1 MLVPVLLFI
10 VGLLF
15 LIKGGDWF
23 VDGASALARRFHLP
37 ELLIGATVVSIG
49 TTLPEVMVSTM
60 SAVSGHGEIAYGNA
74 IGSVICNSALIA
86 AITIA
91 VRPGKVDPKTLR
103 VPVAFFFAAAAIYC
117 VAAYAMGEFT
127 RPLGFVML
135 AMFVAYMVA
144 NVLQMK
150 KAPAAAE
157 AEAEAENAGEE
168 MSLTKTLVLLVL
180 GAVLILCAAG
190 LLGYNRWDA
199 ARAEKASQEVLGEL
213 EQTMQKTI
221 TEHQQENETA
231 APQPVLDPTQEM
243 TTVEV
248 EGRDYIGV
256 LSIPAV
262 ERELPVMAQWSY
274 AGLKIAPGRYSG
286 TTYGDD
292 LVICGH
298 NYAMHFSPIKW
309 LAIGSSVYFTDAD
322 GLRWSYE
329 VESVETLRPTQIEEM
344 TTDTETDN
352 WDLTLFTCTSGG
364 GSRYAVRC
372 VRKGYP
378 VRVTDAAE

>member
-1 MLVPVLLFI
+1 M
-10 VGLLF
+10 
-15 LIKGGDWF
+15 K
-23 VDGASALARRFHLP
+23 RK
-37 ELLIGATVVSIG
+37 IGR
-49 TTLPEVMVSTM
+49 LCM
-60 SAVSGHGEIAYGNA
+60 
-74 IGSVICNSALIA
+74 
-86 AITIA
+86 
-91 VRPGKVDPKTLR
+91 
-103 VPVAFFFAAAAIYC
+103 
-117 VAAYAMGEFT
+117 
-127 RPLGFVML
+127 
-135 AMFVAYMVA
+135 
-144 NVLQMK
+144 
-150 KAPAAAE
+150 
-157 AEAEAENAGEE
+157 
-168 MSLTKTLVLLVL
+168 VL

-298 NYAMHFSPIKW
+298 NYAMHFRPIKW

>member
-1 MLVPVLLFI
+1 MDKSYFDVQI
-10 VGLLF
+10 NRENTMCYKYD
-15 LIKGGDWF
+15 IK
-23 VDGASALARRFHLP
+23 
-37 ELLIGATVVSIG
+37 EK
-49 TTLPEVMVSTM
+49 
-60 SAVSGHGEIAYGNA
+60 N
-74 IGSVICNSALIA
+74 
-86 AITIA
+86 
-91 VRPGKVDPKTLR
+91 KKPKDCI
-103 VPVAFFFAAAAIYC
+103 PMWVADMDF
-117 VAAYAMGEFT
+117 
-127 RPLGFVML
+127 P
-135 AMFVAYMVA
+135 
-144 NVLQMK
+144 
-150 KAPAAAE
+150 
-157 AEAEAENAGEE
+157 
-168 MSLTKTLVLLVL
+168 
-180 GAVLILCAAG
+180 
-190 LLGYNRWDA
+190 
-199 ARAEKASQEVLGEL
+199 
-213 EQTMQKTI
+213 
-221 TEHQQENETA
+221 

-274 AGLKIAPGRYSG
+274 AGLKVAPGRYSG
-286 TTYGDD
+286 TTYADD

-298 NYAMHFSPIKW
+298 NYAKHFSPIKW

-364 GSRYAVRC
+364 NARYAVRC
-372 VRKGYP
+372 VRTGYP